1 MAISTSMPITGAEP
15 AAAAEQAPLAAPA
28 TTGLLAGLPLDT
40 ERLTLRPLN
49 LADAPLVERL
59 AGEWEVARFTG
70 NIPHPYPLG
79 GGASW
84 IRETWAEGAAGQKL
98 VAAIERRQDRV
109 FLGCIEL
116 DLTP

>member
-1 MAISTSMPITGAEP
+1 M
-15 AAAAEQAPLAAPA
+15 
-28 TTGLLAGLPLDT
+28 
-40 ERLTLRPLN
+40 
-49 LADAPLVERL
+49 ADAPLVERL

-70 NIPHPYPLG
+70 NIPHPYPA
-79 GGASW
+79 GGAISW

-116 DLTP
+116 DLTPGGPCRHAGLLGRPALLGSGLHRRGG